1 MRQRSDPIAHSGGQG
16 SSAAARV
23 VKSQLVALVANSGG
37 HDSTMTDWP
46 SETELLRDR
55 TFGSN
60 LQNFSF
66 AVKNISVQ
74 NKLFPPK
81 LNFDVLIEL

>member
-37 HDSTMTDWP
+37 HDST
-46 SETELLRDR
+46 LIGRL
-55 TFGSN
+55 
-60 LQNFSF
+60 
-66 AVKNISVQ
+66 
-74 NKLFPPK
+74 K
-81 LNFDVLIEL
+81 LNFSEIELLAPICKILVLLSKIFLFKINFSLQN